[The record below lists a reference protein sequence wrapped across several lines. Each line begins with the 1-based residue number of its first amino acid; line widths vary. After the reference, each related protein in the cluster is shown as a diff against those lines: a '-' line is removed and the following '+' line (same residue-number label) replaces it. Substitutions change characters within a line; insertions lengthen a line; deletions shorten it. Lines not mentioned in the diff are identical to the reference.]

1 VSATV
6 QPVRY
11 THAGRRGKGRLVLV
25 QTQGHGHRIL
35 IATVPPRQRYY
46 ERASEKGIKTQD
58 IRTQNSLPSLMLQ
71 VVCSFVIM
79 IIMNR
84 ACLWHQGEEERTT
97 SVTDYRPIYVLLL
110 ILVVVSYQPYTGFC
124 T

>member
-1 VSATV
+1 MGIGFSLLLYHPDRDTMSE
-6 QPVRY
+6 PV
-11 THAGRRGKGRLVLV
+11 K
-25 QTQGHGHRIL
+25 
-35 IATVPPRQRYY
+35 
-46 ERASEKGIKTQD
+46 KGIKTQD